1 MNQEI
6 QDKNSPPAIKRLC
19 LSLTTRRRAKAMKD
33 STNLECERF
42 AGPVDTTTLETAAK
56 GIIPPKTE
64 QSTQWVVSNFESWSV
79 SRASHSS
86 SAAVPPNILCT
97 NDAELVCK
105 WLCCYVLETRNK
117 DGSRYPPSTIRSLVS
132 GLNWH
137 LQLNGAT
144 FSVFDK
150 NDARFR
156 NLLKTLD
163 TISCDLHKQ
172 GIGATKNSAKIID
185 EGHEC
190 LFWEKKLLGFNTPRV
205 LQLTVFYVGLN
216 FALHCV
222 QEQHDLVP
230 SQFCRV
236 PSDIGIY
243 NSSVYYQYT
252 EFVSKTI
259 SIVLRT
265 LIRRTRHPERM
276 LLLKVSTV
284 SSSC

>member
-1 MNQEI
+1 M
-6 QDKNSPPAIKRLC
+6 
-19 LSLTTRRRAKAMKD
+19 KAMNACFGRRSFSD
-33 STNLECERF
+33 LTRQESFSSRF
-42 AGPVDTTTLETAAK
+42 
-56 GIIPPKTE
+56 
-64 QSTQWVVSNFESWSV
+64 
-79 SRASHSS
+79 
-86 SAAVPPNILCT
+86 
-97 NDAELVCK
+97 
-105 WLCCYVLETRNK
+105 
-117 DGSRYPPSTIRSLVS
+117 
-132 GLNWH
+132 
-137 LQLNGAT
+137 
-144 FSVFDK
+144 
-150 NDARFR
+150 
-156 NLLKTLD
+156 
-163 TISCDLHKQ
+163 
-172 GIGATKNSAKIID
+172 
-185 EGHEC
+185 
-190 LFWEKKLLGFNTPRV
+190 
-205 LQLTVFYVGLN
+205 FYVGLN